1 MASTF
6 DFIIVGRKIMLTPC
20 CQQSGPAGSAVATGL
35 ANAPGSP
42 KVLLLEAGG
51 SNEGREVRVDGQRWI
66 TFQNKDMNW
75 GYKTTPQENCNN
87 REIDYSR
94 GRGVGGSTAI
104 NFGVYSI
111 GARDDYDEWARLVG
125 DDTFNWEKMQ
135 DRFKKLE
142 TFHGDVPNGVDKK
155 YVAPKPSDHGH
166 SGPIHV
172 GFASEWER
180 DLLPML
186 DTFEEA
192 GFPLNPDHNSG
203 NPIGMSVLINS
214 SHKGVRSTS
223 KDMLPSQADNLTII
237 TDSPVQRLVLEG
249 KKTVGVESNGKQY
262 LASKEVII
270 SAGSLDTPKILM
282 HSGIGPKEQ
291 LEKFN
296 IPVVLPSPTIGQ
308 GLRDHSFVPL
318 VNTVKGTNNDRR
330 AFYGDEKAMEDALE
344 QWRRDGMGPW
354 AKFACEI
361 GIGWFKLD
369 QLQKTKEFQALPVD
383 ERNHLLKETVP
394 HYEMLTH
401 FPIHWFIPNSPPE
414 ALDYSCLLVFMYNA
428 QSRGEL
434 RLRSA
439 DPNVPLLVDPKFLSH
454 PFDRRVAIDSLRDAM
469 RVAKH
474 PSFTKDKLAELA
486 APKSES
492 DEDLLEYWRQNISSS
507 RHMKSTAKMG
517 KPSAVDAAVDKDYR
531 LMGIENLRIA
541 DMSVIPVLVSG
552 HVQAAAY
559 VTGVTCAGKLVK
571 EYNLA

>member
-6 DFIIVGRKIMLTPC
+6 DFIIVG
-20 CQQSGPAGSAVATGL
+20 SGPAGSAVATGL

-51 SNEGREVRVDGQRWI
+51 SNEGREVRVDGKRWI

-111 GARDDYDEWARLVG
+111 GARDDYDEWARLVD
-125 DDTFNWEKMQ
+125 DDTFNWENMQ

-155 YVAPKPSDHGH
+155 YVAPKPSDHGQC
-166 SGPIHV
+166 GPIHV

-262 LASKEVII
+262 LASKEVIL

-318 VNTVKGTNNDRR
+318 VNT
-330 AFYGDEKAMEDALE
+330 
-344 QWRRDGMGPW
+344 QWRRDGTGPW

-383 ERNHLLKETVP
+383 EQNYLLKETIP

-401 FPIHWFIPNSPPE
+401 FPIHWFIPNFPPE

-434 RLRSA
+434 RLQSA
-439 DPNVPLLVDPKFLSH
+439 DPNMPLLLDPKFLSH

-507 RHMKSTAKMG
+507 WHMKSTAKMG
-517 KPSAVDAAVDKDYR
+517 KPGVVDAAVDKDYR

-541 DMSVIPVLVSG
+541 DMSVVPVLVSG

-559 VTGVTCAGKLVK
+559 VTGATCAEKLVK